1 MSEIAVSEHK
11 RTAKTKNVGDWNV
24 KKIMAELIRRD
35 DWEKITGR
43 GRDVWKHDSI
53 DEKSEAIEHP
63 NLCVIVHSRQAW
75 QTAGQ
80 DNKDCHH

>member
-11 RTAKTKNVGDWNV
+11 RTAKTKNIGDWNV

-53 DEKSEAIEHP
+53 DEKSESNWTP
-63 NLCVIVHSRQAW
+63 KPLCDCAF
-75 QTAGQ
+75 QTGVA
-80 DNKDCHH
+80 DSWTR